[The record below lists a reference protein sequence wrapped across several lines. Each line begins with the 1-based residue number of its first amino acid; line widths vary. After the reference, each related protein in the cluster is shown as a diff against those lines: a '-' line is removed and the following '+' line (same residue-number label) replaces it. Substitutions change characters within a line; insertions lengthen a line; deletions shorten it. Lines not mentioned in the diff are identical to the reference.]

1 MESEIYKKAYNSEK
15 TQTLLGI
22 LKVSDEE
29 AYHHCIAVSKIVDE
43 YLQIAKEQNELK
55 WTEQECLDILI
66 GAMLLDIGK
75 AFLPFSLQYSTGSL
89 TAFQREIINMHPILG
104 RVTTEQCGLSEI
116 TNNIILMH
124 HAKINGQGY
133 PVIDNKPFTL
143 ENVPDYVWLIAYADC
158 FEAMTN
164 VRSFKI
170 AKSYP
175 EAWKE
180 LLEMVKKKELPH
192 QYTRIFGLY
201 VKRNSILKIKDRN
214 ENI

>member
-1 MESEIYKKAYNSEK
+1 MESELYNKAYTNEK

-29 AYHHCIAVSKIVDE
+29 AYLHSIAVAKILDE
-43 YLQIAKEQNELK
+43 YIQIAKEQNELE
-55 WTEQECLDILI
+55 WTEDECIDILK

-75 AFLPFSLQYSTGSL
+75 AFLPFSLQYTTSCL
-89 TAFQREIINMHPILG
+89 TSFQREVINMHPILG
-104 RVTTEQCGLSEI
+104 RVATEQCGLNEI

-124 HAKINGQGY
+124 HAKMNGQGY
-133 PVIDNKPFTL
+133 PIIDNKPFTY
-143 ENVPDYVWLIAYADC
+143 ENVPNYVWLVAYADC

-180 LLEMVKKKELPH
+180 LLEMIKRKELPH
-192 QYTRIFGLY
+192 QFTRLFGLY
-201 VKRNSILKIKDRN
+201 VKRNSILKIEDEK
-214 ENI
+214 E